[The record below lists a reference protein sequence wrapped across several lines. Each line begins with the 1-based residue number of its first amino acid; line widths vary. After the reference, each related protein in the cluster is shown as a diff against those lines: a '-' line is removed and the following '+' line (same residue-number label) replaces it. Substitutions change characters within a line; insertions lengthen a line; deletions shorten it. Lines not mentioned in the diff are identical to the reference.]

1 MALNKSD
8 IMDQI
13 QNQNNFPVDEQEIDL
28 VELIQK
34 MWLNKGLILKL
45 TAIFMVVGVFV
56 AIFSPKVY
64 TASCDV
70 VPQTSDGSGSSK
82 MSSLAAL
89 AGINLNQSLDVKA
102 LSPLVYENIMKSTTF
117 RKELMQTP
125 IEFEK
130 AGKAVSFFEYYTS
143 EEYNKPSVISYI
155 KKYTIGLP
163 FTILNTIRGEQELPQ
178 IGAADGD
185 AQLIESMTKEEYA
198 VSQILA
204 QAVSI
209 TLTEKKGFVT
219 ITANMP
225 EAVAAAQLAQA
236 TVALLQKY
244 ITEFKID
251 KVQSNLDFVQS
262 RYDEAKN
269 NFEDIQFRRAKHRD
283 ANQNVIKHSA
293 RVEQEKLDAEYTLAM
308 TLYTELAKQLE
319 QAKISVKE
327 TTPILTIINPVTIP
341 YKKSKPQRATILL
354 AFTFLGFVAGAGLV
368 LGIPMLA
375 DITGNERIRSFVKE
389 LPKKEEV
396 EA

>member
-1 MALNKSD
+1 MEQ
-8 IMDQI
+8 MI
-13 QNQNNFPVDEQEIDL
+13 QNQNNFPVEEQEIDIM
-28 VELIQK
+28 ELIRK
-34 MWLNKGLILKL
+34 MWLNKALILKF
-45 TAIFMVVGVFV
+45 TAVFMVVGVFV
-56 AIFSPKVY
+56 ALFSPKVY

-89 AGINLNQSLDVKA
+89 AGINLNQSMDMRA
-102 LSPLVYENIMKSTTF
+102 LSPLVYENILKSTTF

-130 AGKAVSFFEYYTS
+130 AGKAVSFYEYYTS
-143 EEYNKPSVISYI
+143 KEYNKPSVLAYI

-163 FTILNTIRGEQELPQ
+163 FVILNAIRGEQELPQ
-178 IGAADGD
+178 MSATGD
-185 AQLIESMTKEEYA
+185 AAQQIESLTKDEYN
-198 VSQILA
+198 VSQILS
-204 QAVSI
+204 QAVTI
-209 TLTEKKGFVT
+209 TLTEKKGYVT

-236 TVALLQKY
+236 TLTLLQKY

-262 RYDEAKN
+262 RYDEAKK
-269 NFEDIQFRRAKHRD
+269 NFEDIQFRRAKYRD
-283 ANQNVIKHSA
+283 SNQNLVKHSA

-327 TTPILTIINPVTIP
+327 TAPILTVINPVTIP
-341 YKKSKPQRATILL
+341 YKRSKPQRATILM
-354 AFTFLGFVAGAGLV
+354 AFIFLGVAAGAGVV
-368 LGIPMLA
+368 LGVPYLA
-375 DITGNERIRSFVKE
+375 DLTGNDNIRRFVKE
-389 LPKKEEV
+389 LPEKEDT
-396 EA
+396 EAKA